1 MATSQIQIGNKMKKL
16 SEFVSRNPFNKF
28 WGWFGDNF
36 CQSLFY
42 SYLLHKYENYFFI
55 FDSNKFFAGLNI
67 NLFEM
72 SENHDHYNE
81 ISNQIKECIDKGV
94 MLIVI
99 PIFING
105 MNVSEPQNGHFN
117 TLIYRDDGTNKT
129 IEHFEPHGP
138 MFMDGR
144 STGFVIINQIS
155 LFVNLLQTKIQSVV
169 KIHRPNFVCP
179 RPIGIQAYGDWSK
192 DNGGYC
198 GAWVLFFTELVLKH
212 PELSSRQ
219 IMESILIEMDNQTF
233 KGFFVRNVI
242 RGYVDV
248 IHNKLD
254 EFLQFFNFDSLLP
267 QDIEPWI
274 RNPNSP
280 EHIKFTKTFKTFV
293 AVQQYLFRH
302 NDYVQLKRQ
311 YMKKL
316 KKKEIDR
323 NEYQIFLNVL
333 RGFRFLRSGKV
344 ISSDSDSD
352 SPFQFIG
359 EIPPPSQY
367 IPIQPVFADQPR
379 YLRNNRNVPPLQ
391 QQELLP
397 QQQELLLPP
406 PPPQQE
412 LPLPPPPQQEFSPPL
427 QPNQYGGRKK
437 PRRKTKKR
445 PKKSNKS
452 KRNHS

>member
-28 WGWFGDNF
+28 WGWLGDNF

-42 SYLLHKYENYFFI
+42 SYLLHKYENYCFI

-67 NLFEM
+67 NLFDM

-99 PIFING
+99 PVFING
-105 MNVSEPQNGHFN
+105 MNVLEPQNGHFN

-138 MFMDGR
+138 IFMDGR
-144 STGFVIINQIS
+144 STGFVIINEIS
-155 LFVNLLQTKIQSVV
+155 SFVKLLQTKIQSVV

-179 RPIGIQAYGDWSK
+179 RTTGIQKYGDWSN

-198 GAWVLFFTELVLKH
+198 GAWVLFFTELVLKY
-212 PELSSRQ
+212 PEQTSRQ
-219 IMESILIEMDNQTF
+219 IMEIIFAEMDNQTF
-233 KGFFVRNVI
+233 KTFFVRNVI

-267 QDIEPWI
+267 QDIDSWI
-274 RNPNSP
+274 RNQDSP

-302 NDYVQLKRQ
+302 NDYIQLRRQYLKRF
-311 YMKKL
+311 KEG
-316 KKKEIDR
+316 EIDR
-323 NEYQIFLNVL
+323 NEYQIFLNVF
-333 RGFRFLRSGKV
+333 RGFRFLRSGTV

-352 SPFQFIG
+352 SGSPFQFIG
-359 EIPPPSQY
+359 DIPPPSQY
-367 IPIQPVFADQPR
+367 IPIQPVFTAQPR
-379 YLRNNRNVPPLQ
+379 CLRNNRNVQPPSQ
-391 QQELLP
+391 QQQQLLP
-397 QQQELLLPP
+397 QQQELPV
-406 PPPQQE
+406 
-412 LPLPPPPQQEFSPPL
+412 PPL
-427 QPNQYGGRKK
+427 QKEFLLPSQLPLLSPNQYGGRKK
-437 PRRKTKKR
+437 SKRKTKKR
-445 PKKSNKS
+445 RSNKRNKS